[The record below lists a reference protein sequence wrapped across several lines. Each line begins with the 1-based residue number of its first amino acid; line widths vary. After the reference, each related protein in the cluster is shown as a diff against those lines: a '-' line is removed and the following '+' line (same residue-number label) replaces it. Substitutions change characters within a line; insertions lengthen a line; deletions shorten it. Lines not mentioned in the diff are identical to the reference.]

1 MMRHQYLFTTKLF
14 FFFCLLCGT
23 LVSCGW
29 TVRRDRVSLLTQKK
43 LFPLLSERL
52 RGQRFKNSEYDTSVC
67 NLMDHGGVVQADL
80 EHLMTH
86 LNFPPQTF
94 SHFLIYYENFPLI
107 LKSPITESQHCLA
120 LTVCFSGCYCASF
133 WHHLAACGSHRT
145 VVWSGSIFPFYLQ
158 ILWSRWHT
166 NAFSVFFLL
175 FFCVCDSHSAL
186 SYSKYLDQHSTHHCH
201 FSLTDSSKIRR
212 LGFMISILATI
223 LEEKLILAVTHKPVF
238 YDLTLKKMFL

>member
-14 FFFCLLCGT
+14 FFSRLLCGT

-43 LFPLLSERL
+43 LFPLLSEQL

-86 LNFPPQTF
+86 LNFPPPQTF

-133 WHHLAACGSHRT
+133 LTSFSCLWLSSHGCMVRQHF
-145 VVWSGSIFPFYLQ
+145 SFLF
-158 ILWSRWHT
+158 T
-166 NAFSVFFLL
+166 NPLKPMTHKCFQCLFV
-175 FFCVCDSHSAL
+175 FFCVILTVLSATL
-186 SYSKYLDQHSTHHCH
+186 NILISTALITVT
-201 FSLTDSSKIRR
+201 SPWLTHQK
-212 LGFMISILATI
+212 
-223 LEEKLILAVTHKPVF
+223 
-238 YDLTLKKMFL
+238 

>member
-14 FFFCLLCGT
+14 FFFRLLCGT

-43 LFPLLSERL
+43 LFPLLSEQL

-86 LNFPPQTF
+86 LNLPPPPNIQSFFDILWKFPSYF
-94 SHFLIYYENFPLI
+94 KKSHHWKPALSGPY
-107 LKSPITESQHCLA
+107 CL
-120 LTVCFSGCYCASF
+120 LLRLLLCQFF
-133 WHHLAACGSHRT
+133 WHHLAACGSHCT

-166 NAFSVFFLL
+166 NAFSVCL
-175 FFCVCDSHSAL
+175 FFFVW
-186 SYSKYLDQHSTHHCH
+186 
-201 FSLTDSSKIRR
+201 FSQCSQL
-212 LGFMISILATI
+212 L
-223 LEEKLILAVTHKPVF
+223 
-238 YDLTLKKMFL
+238 